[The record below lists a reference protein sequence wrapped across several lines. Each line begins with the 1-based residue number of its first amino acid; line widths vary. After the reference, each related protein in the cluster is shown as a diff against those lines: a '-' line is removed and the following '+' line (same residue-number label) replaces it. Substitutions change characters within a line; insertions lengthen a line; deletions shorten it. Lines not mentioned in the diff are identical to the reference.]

1 MKRGSA
7 PKNLKILDFGV
18 KISRKK
24 LREKKKCFSEKR
36 RFLKFLIF
44 RGRASLHF
52 CSKFPFSRTYDF
64 DAKNF
69 SEISDFS
76 DPSPSSFL
84 LEISDFDAK
93 IRDFAVYFQIVN
105 RGFLK
110 TTPHEFLN
118 DFLNDFH

>member
-7 PKNLKILDFGV
+7 PKNLKIFGFWDQNLTK
-18 KISRKK
+18 KIARKK
-24 LREKKKCFSEKR
+24 KKNCFSEKR
-36 RFLKFLIF
+36 CFLKFLIF
-44 RGRASLHF
+44 RGRAPLHF

-64 DAKNF
+64 DAKIF

-105 RGFLK
+105 RGFFK

-118 DFLNDFH
+118 DFH